1 MRQGGPFLQG
11 SRRTT
16 PRRRCASRT
25 AVMVTLVSATTLHDL
40 WRADQTGRTTP
51 PCCLAPAPVRGA
63 AGRGTLYAAADAE
76 RAAGETR
83 NGELTLPPYPPVSA
97 ACTCRAARVTR
108 SA

>member
-25 AVMVTLVSATTLHDL
+25 TVMIALVSANTLDGL

-63 AGRGTLYAAADAE
+63 AGRGTLYAAADAGG
-76 RAAGETR
+76 GEAR

-97 ACTCRAARVTR
+97 ACTR
-108 SA
+108 SAAHHSAAS